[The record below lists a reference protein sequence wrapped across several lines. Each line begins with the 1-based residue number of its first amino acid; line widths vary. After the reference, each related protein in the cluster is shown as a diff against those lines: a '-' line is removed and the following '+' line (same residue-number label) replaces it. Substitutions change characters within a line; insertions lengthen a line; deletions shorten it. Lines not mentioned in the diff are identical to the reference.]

1 MADVAVEVVNNSD
14 QTVRLTLDED
24 GEYLAYLRRLARAEE
39 IQSVKV
45 LPAGRKTA
53 AK

>member
-14 QTVRLTLDED
+14 QTVRLTLDEE
-24 GEYLAYLRRLARAEE
+24 GEALAYLRRQVRAEDLK
-39 IQSVKV
+39 SVKV
-45 LPAGRKTA
+45 LTPTRKTA